1 MVPGVYLTRQGVS
14 FIKRETVN
22 TNSLMDAEEAASSRF
37 SVVVLLNLNAV
48 ELQWLWLARELT
60 DEAVWSPPEA

>member
-48 ELQWLWLARELT
+48 ELQ
-60 DEAVWSPPEA
+60 